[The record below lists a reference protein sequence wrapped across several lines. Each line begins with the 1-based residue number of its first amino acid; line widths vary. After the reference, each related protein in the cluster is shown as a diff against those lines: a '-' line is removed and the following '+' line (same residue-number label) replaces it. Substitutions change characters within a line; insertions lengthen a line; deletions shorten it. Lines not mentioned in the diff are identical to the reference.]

1 MADFPP
7 NPIIGSTFTA
17 PDGTVWEYDGY
28 SWKSD
33 GYASSGG
40 LAVLPI
46 SANSAGSVNANGI
59 NFVNTADIIVH
70 VDAGITGNANVYYT
84 IAGTVA
90 GPQGTTGAQGATGIQ
105 GDIGSDGVS
114 ARTTDYRFNNGTSD
128 SDPGSGKLKLNNG
141 NLTSATLMWIDIF
154 NDLGVDITLFLNY
167 VNIGDTLLLQTP
179 SNSAEFFQYEITSKT
194 NKTGYFEFGLT
205 FINSGTITV
214 FSNNSKIKVAI
225 GYRGTQGIQGVQGTT
240 GFQGAT
246 GIQGSFGVQGTT
258 GTSIQGIQGIAGT
271 IQGTTGIQGATGLQ
285 GIQGIQGV
293 QGTTGL
299 QGTTGAQGTTG
310 IQGTRGLQGF
320 TGDTGS
326 QGGTGA
332 QGTIGAQGTTGT
344 QGATGIQGS
353 LGIQGIQGI
362 SNQGVTGA
370 QGTTG
375 LQGLQG
381 VQSNEAMAF
390 TNDTPPA
397 TPTDGKF
404 WWDSANTTLLVW
416 YDDGT
421 SGQWVDASPA
431 IGIQGPAGAGSTI
444 KTTLGATWG
453 NSAGHIVAPVGVV
466 SVFVPRTCNVQAARI
481 YTVGGQGSA
490 VVDVWKTDFAHYPPT
505 AANSIISSANVRLVS
520 ANANTDATLT
530 GWTKLLT
537 ANDILS
543 FNLVST
549 SNLNTISVILVVE

>member
-90 GPQGTTGAQGATGIQ
+90 GPQGITGTQGPTGTQ
-105 GDIGSDGVS
+105 GV
-114 ARTTDYRFNNGTSD
+114 
-128 SDPGSGKLKLNNG
+128 
-141 NLTSATLMWIDIF
+141 
-154 NDLGVDITLFLNY
+154 
-167 VNIGDTLLLQTP
+167 
-179 SNSAEFFQYEITSKT
+179 
-194 NKTGYFEFGLT
+194 
-205 FINSGTITV
+205 
-214 FSNNSKIKVAI
+214 
-225 GYRGTQGIQGVQGTT
+225 QGIQGNLGAMGGVHVDFRFDTTVGGNPAVGRIRYNNAVVSSVTAIHVSETDINSVDADFYLDVLKVGDTIGISDDQDPTIRHIFIVSGTFSSTGSPAYDPIPVTFVSNGSSFGNNHKISLSAVIIGPQGTT
-240 GFQGAT
+240 GSQGAT

-375 LQGLQG
+375 TQGLQG

-505 AANSIISSANVRLVS
+505 AANSITSSANVRLVS